1 MAKKRRT
8 ECFIIE
14 LCELCSRWPDSDSV
28 SGIRVRDATVISFAP
43 LPCWLRS
50 SQANLWQSGP
60 IRNCISRTGK
70 QQRRERNVGRVFTR
84 EPEAVIDGPLSRSQ
98 SGTGRMAQNK
108 GARGGTGACDTAC
121 DCWGLR
127 SKGVCVLGVGL
138 QPRLG
143 QCNNRGDGRRKYIFY
158 FLFDNGLIFFKFL
171 NYKFTMIYV
180 FYTCLK

>member
-1 MAKKRRT
+1 MPIAGSNVGRASPYAIMMY
-8 ECFIIE
+8 FITHFE
-14 LCELCSRWPDSDSV
+14 AVNNGKESENVLLSNSASCVRAGLTVTVSAASV
-28 SGIRVRDATVISFAP
+28 FGTVLSFAP

-50 SQANLWQSGP
+50 SQPNLWQIGP

-98 SGTGRMAQNK
+98 SGAGRMAQNK
-108 GARGGTGACDTAC
+108 GARGGTGGC

-143 QCNNRGDGRRKYIFY
+143 QCNRGDGRRKYI
-158 FLFDNGLIFFKFL
+158 LIF
-171 NYKFTMIYV
+171 I
-180 FYTCLK
+180 